1 MRRGSQSANP
11 SVQLSHC
18 DRCPNRCISVAQS
31 GKGVHSE
38 CFDDEEAIRNDSS
51 PRTVRTR
58 IPARL
63 DRLPWSP
70 WHWMVVVG
78 LGTVWILDGLEV
90 TIVGS
95 MATRLSEP
103 GSGIDITT
111 SQVTGLGAAMYV
123 AGACG
128 GALFFGWLTDRFGR
142 KKLFMLTLV
151 LYLLATGLTALSFTA
166 WWFFLFRFLTG
177 FGPGGEYAAINSAID
192 ELIPRKHRG
201 RVDIA
206 INGSFWLG
214 AAFGALLSIPAL
226 NENIFPTAVGWRL
239 TFALG
244 VVFGLC
250 ILLVRRS
257 VPESP
262 RWLFIHGREK
272 TGERLVDN
280 IEQTVQDGTNSKL
293 DDVDEEITVRQR
305 KSIGFIT
312 IAKTVYT
319 RYPRRTTLGLSL
331 FIGQAF
337 LQRHNLQLRVHSDD
351 VFRSIRGQD
360 RILLRDRCCLLTSS
374 ARWCWARF
382 STCSAASR

>member
-1 MRRGSQSANP
+1 MSAGPTRCTPRR
-11 SVQLSHC
+11 
-18 DRCPNRCISVAQS
+18 
-31 GKGVHSE
+31 
-38 CFDDEEAIRNDSS
+38 
-51 PRTVRTR
+51 
-58 IPARL
+58 PAR
-63 DRLPWSP
+63 
-70 WHWMVVVG
+70 
-78 LGTVWILDGLEV
+78 
-90 TIVGS
+90 
-95 MATRLSEP
+95 
-103 GSGIDITT
+103 
-111 SQVTGLGAAMYV
+111 
-123 AGACG
+123 
-128 GALFFGWLTDRFGR
+128 
-142 KKLFMLTLV
+142 LTLV

-177 FGPGGEYAAINSAID
+177 LGLGGEYAAINSAID

-272 TGERLVDN
+272 AGERLVDD
-280 IEQTVQDGTNSKL
+280 IEQTVRDGTNSKL
-293 DDVDEEITVRQR
+293 DEVDEEITVRQR

-312 IAKTVYT
+312 IAKTVFT

-337 LQRHNLQLRVHSDD
+337 LYNDPHDCRWT
-351 VFRSIRGQD
+351 
-360 RILLRDRCCLLTSS
+360 RCVGVGC
-374 ARWCWARF
+374 
-382 STCSAASR
+382 